1 MIDTIIRFAR
11 LCRAAGLRVSIS
23 EVLDAI
29 RHIERIDLADEEQF
43 HAALKADF
51 VKSRPD
57 EERFEEIYNLY
68 FNLLKTAAEMRHSRS
83 LSQRLIE
90 MVESLEAERDIDE
103 SDLFPGLPADL
114 RAALLRELKD
124 FLGVDLDEAEISFA
138 DISAQLQD
146 RGPEGSADF
155 VHEKN
160 RTDVL
165 RISDEERRSL
175 EDLLAERL
183 ALHSGEGRGECGG
196 SGIAVPVSLRKRRLG
211 MDIGELPFTH
221 LTEEESV
228 EVHRAIERLARKL
241 RDRVANRYR
250 RKREGVVDI
259 KNTLRLSIRYE
270 GIPLEIK
277 FRRRQPRKPKIVAL
291 CDVSYSV
298 WQAVPFMLNI
308 LYSIQDCLSRV
319 RSFVFIAG
327 VTDVSETMKHHD
339 ILPAIDR
346 VMADF
351 KMESPRNAV
360 YGDAGDNDPV
370 DNDPEISDYGE
381 ALSHFSRDYLDILDQ
396 KTTLIILGDGRT
408 NYLDPRPR
416 LLEEIQQRCRRII
429 WLNPES
435 QDMWGDAD
443 SAIEHYRPF
452 CSEVRPCRNLND
464 LSGFISELVL

>member
-1 MIDTIIRFAR
+1 MVDAIIRFAR

-51 VKSRPD
+51 VKSRSD
-57 EERFEEIYNLY
+57 EGRFEEIYNLY
-68 FNLLKTAAEMRHSRS
+68 FNLLKTAADLRHSRS

-90 MVESLEAERDIDE
+90 IVESLETEGESAESE
-103 SDLFPGLPADL
+103 LFPGLPADL
-114 RAALLRELKD
+114 RAALLRELKEI
-124 FLGVDLDEAEISFA
+124 LGADIDEAEVSFA
-138 DISAQLQD
+138 DITAQLKD
-146 RGPEGSADF
+146 GGSENSADS

-160 RTDVL
+160 CTDAL
-165 RISDEERRSL
+165 RISDAERRGL
-175 EDLLAERL
+175 EELLAERL
-183 ALHSGEGRGECGG
+183 ALHAGEDRGKLRG
-196 SGIAVPVSLRKRRLG
+196 SSEAIPLPAGKRRSG
-211 MDIGELPFTH
+211 QNIGELPFTH

-259 KNTLRLSIRYE
+259 KSTLRLSIRYQ
-270 GIPLEIK
+270 GIPLEIR

-308 LYSIQDCLSRV
+308 LYSIQNCLSRV

-327 VTDVSETMKHHD
+327 VTDVSETMKRHD
-339 ILPAIDR
+339 ILSAIDK

-360 YGDAGDNDPV
+360 YGDASDNDPV

-381 ALSHFSRDYLDILDQ
+381 ALTNFSRDFLDVLDQ

-416 LLEEIQQRCRRII
+416 LLEELQQRCRRII

-443 SAIEHYRPF
+443 SAIEQYRPF
-452 CSEVRPCRNLND
+452 CSEIRPCRNLNE
-464 LSGFISELVL
+464 LTGFISELVL